1 MRRVA
6 NFVTAIINVTRH
18 TSGHVWQMIFCN
30 FQRERSDREDVEY
43 GIKHILSFTFAYLIE
58 GVYLAS
64 HNNKGILHCKNN
76 EIVHSPIRHISYNR
90 TQKKIHTYDR
100 RESSY
105 PETRDKPSS
114 LIDKVRVDNR
124 IHIHIVS

>member
-1 MRRVA
+1 MKL
-6 NFVTAIINVTRH
+6 FITPLDTFH
-18 TSGHVWQMIFCN
+18 T
-30 FQRERSDREDVEY
+30 
-43 GIKHILSFTFAYLIE
+43 IE
-58 GVYLAS
+58 P
-64 HNNKGILHCKNN
+64 K
-76 EIVHSPIRHISYNR
+76 R
-90 TQKKIHTYDR
+90 KIHTYDR